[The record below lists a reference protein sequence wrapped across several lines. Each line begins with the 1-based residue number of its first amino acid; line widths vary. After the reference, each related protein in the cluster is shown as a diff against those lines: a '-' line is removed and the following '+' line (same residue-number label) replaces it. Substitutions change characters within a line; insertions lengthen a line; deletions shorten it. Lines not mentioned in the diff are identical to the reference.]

1 MRADGAV
8 YRAIQVD
15 LDDLQATGL
24 PYSKI
29 NAAELLGVSLSSV
42 VKVSKARLLFFIGSS
57 VQKGLEV

>member
-1 MRADGAV
+1 VRADGAV